1 MTLEARRHA
10 TVAAFLMRGMRAVN
24 DPQVIPTLSER
35 RTAVVPQPNTRSNTR
50 SNTLF
55 SPQFGPIPASKGR
68 ITTLTMAVTGAPGA
82 RHGLVAQIGRT

>member
-24 DPQVIPTLSER
+24 DPQVIPTLSAH
-35 RTAVVPQPNTRSNTR
+35 RTAVVPQPNTR